1 MISLLIALFFSLA
14 IMVTFKVWDKKNIN
28 IIHAITVNYLIA
40 SISGFVMLRT
50 TPSISF
56 YIDQPWLHIA
66 FLSGTFFFLVFN
78 VFALSAQKV
87 GVAITAVSSKMS
99 VIIPVILGSLI
110 FGEKLGLLKTIG
122 VILAMFSFYLIFKK
136 KESIKVKTVL
146 LILPLLLFFGNGIND
161 SLLKYTQFNYINSDI
176 ENIKYLT
183 VVFSISLIFGLST
196 IGIKAIKQP
205 QKFELKNIIAGVWLG
220 ICNWLSTLYFLKG
233 LGEIQVSVFI
243 PVFNAGLVSLAAM
256 IGLFFFKE
264 KLSRINIIGIFVSI
278 IAITI
283 IALSNGKY

>member
-1 MISLLIALFFSLA
+1 MISLFVALFFSLA
-14 IMVTFKVWDKKNIN
+14 IMVTFKIWDKKNIN
-28 IIHAITVNYLIA
+28 ILHAITINYFVA
-40 SISGFVMLRT
+40 FTCGFFMLKT

-56 YIDQPWLHIA
+56 YFSQEWLHIA

-78 VFALSAQKV
+78 VFALSAQKA

-99 VIIPVILGSLI
+99 VIIPVVLGSLI
-110 FGEKLGLLKTIG
+110 FGEKLGIIKIIG
-122 VILAMFSFYLIFKK
+122 VLLAMFSFYLIFKR
-136 KESIKVKTVL
+136 KESVKIKTVV
-146 LILPLLLFFGNGIND
+146 LLLPALLFLGNGIND
-161 SLLKYTQFNYINSDI
+161 SLLKYTQFNYIKSDI
-176 ENIKYLT
+176 ENLKYLT
-183 VVFSISLIFGLST
+183 VVFSISFIFGISAIAIKT
-196 IGIKAIKQP
+196 IKRPEKIEFKNIKAGI
-205 QKFELKNIIAGVWLG
+205 WLG

-264 KLSRINIIGIFVSI
+264 KLSKINIIGIFVSI